1 MTRVR
6 LLPVLVFGLVSL
18 LGIKILALVLDDGP
32 ASRRASVGNAG
43 EQFARSIERARYG
56 NPDDTITTASV
67 PPKGDKRRAEP
78 SKADGELPNP
88 STGIKPEDEVRKP
101 LKSEPE
107 GIRLPPPAETMP
119 DRKTASSPAER
130 EILEKLK
137 GRREQIEAR
146 DREIEVRDQLLRQT
160 ERKLDDR
167 IGQLRTLEAQ
177 KEMAAGKNDPKSR
190 YRPLVIMYENMKP
203 KEAARVFDR
212 LDIKVLIDLVGHM
225 NPRKVS
231 EIVAA
236 MDPVAAGKLT
246 VAMAQLAAQGD
257 MADQTPANASLPQNE
272 LQRLPVPAQK
282 RN

>member
-1 MTRVR
+1 MNRVR

-18 LGIKILALVLDDGP
+18 LGIKVLSLVLDNGP
-32 ASRRASVGNAG
+32 TSRRTASGNAG
-43 EQFARSIERARYG
+43 EMFARSIERARYG
-56 NPDDTITTASV
+56 TQDDAITTASV
-67 PPKGDKRRAEP
+67 PPKGDKRREEP
-78 SKADGELPNP
+78 AKTDAELPKAT
-88 STGIKPEDEVRKP
+88 TGIKPQEETPQP

-107 GIRLPPPAETMP
+107 GIRLPPPADVMP
-119 DRKTASSPAER
+119 DRKTVSSPAER
-130 EILEKLK
+130 DILEKLK

-160 ERKLDDR
+160 ERKLDER
-167 IGQLRTLEAQ
+167 IGQLRSLEAQ
-177 KEMAAGKNDPKSR
+177 RDGAAAKNDPKSR

-203 KEAARVFDR
+203 KEAARVFDK

-246 VAMAQLAAQGD
+246 VAMAQIAAQGE
-257 MADQTPANASLPQNE
+257 MAEKSATPQPLPQTE
-272 LQRLPVPAQK
+272 LQRLPVPAPK